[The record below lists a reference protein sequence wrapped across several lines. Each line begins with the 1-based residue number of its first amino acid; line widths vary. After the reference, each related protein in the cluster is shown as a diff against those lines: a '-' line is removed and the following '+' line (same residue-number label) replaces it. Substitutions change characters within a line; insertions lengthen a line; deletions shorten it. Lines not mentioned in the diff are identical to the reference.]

1 MAGQFAI
8 VTGASSCIGFSLAKE
23 LAARGY
29 DLAICSS
36 GRRLQPVAQ
45 ELRSQG
51 SQVTEILADLATEDG
66 V

>member
-8 VTGASSCIGFSLAKE
+8 VTGASSGIGLSLAKE

-36 GRRLQPVAQ
+36 GERLQEATE

-51 SQVTEILADLATEDG
+51 ARLLRPWRT
-66 V
+66 